1 MKNALALVL
10 VVAACAPAPSSLQP
24 EYGPVVQTSAQRPV
38 LVASAD
44 VGAAVRSWYSQ
55 SLLQQPIIPGGG
67 GAFKGTTGT
76 FSGAVKA
83 AEVIATRVDGPV
95 GGSGRPGISF
105 VTGSGE
111 IDFDD
116 GAGHTILSTLGS
128 GTVLTPY
135 TFSGTTLTVSGS
147 IISTNSAGTSLVL
160 GGTNNVTQNA
170 KLVWSG
176 VAPTVSSGFGV
187 SPTIVGNNGTLAFQ
201 VNVGTGG
208 AATSG
213 VIGLPTAATG
223 WICSCV
229 DITTTS
235 TTVFVTKQTASGTTS
250 CTVGNFNDVASAAA
264 WVASDKLNC
273 SATAY

>member
-10 VVAACAPAPSSLQP
+10 ALAACAPAPSSLQP

-55 SLLQQPIIPGGG
+55 SLLQQPIIPGGLPGVAAVAGVVLANGFGTSGKNSSGPGNGCVGATSSDNICFTPNSIQYNGPG
-67 GAFKGTTGT
+67 GNNFTG
-76 FSGAVKA
+76 ALV
-83 AEVIATRVDGPV
+83 
-95 GGSGRPGISF
+95 
-105 VTGSGE
+105 
-111 IDFDD
+111 
-116 GAGHTILSTLGS
+116 
-128 GTVLTPY
+128 
-135 TFSGTTLTVSGS
+135 VSGS
-147 IISTNSAGTSLVL
+147 VQSSGAFTSTNSNSTSLVL